1 MHYIPDVIVVAI
13 VFPCLSLLYQW
24 CIGQP
29 LHYWIL
35 ILYEHSDIIKSCSWL
50 AQVLWLPHLK
60 AWGPNTVCFLTELRT
75 AAAQIQSFQLVWIH
89 GAAYRWA
96 QVQGLLYCKKTW
108 ANPLHCIVGLQHK
121 DNVSALDGETESVL
135 KFDTFQSTRIV
146 QTCRTPS
153 RTHFFT
159 AAELWLIQRCFSP
172 HPVADL
178 IRSIYAIQQ
187 CSLSLPLRLDL
198 LPSITNVMFSLP
210 HSFLFLY
217 ILVLCF
223 FSHTALWLFTHF
235 SSSLP
240 AWGKWA
246 YR

>member
-1 MHYIPDVIVVAI
+1 MVQPTDELKFKDSSTVKRPERILCTALLG
-13 VFPCLSLLYQW
+13 CNTKTSSLR
-24 CIGQP
+24 
-29 LHYWIL
+29 
-35 ILYEHSDIIKSCSWL
+35 
-50 AQVLWLPHLK
+50 
-60 AWGPNTVCFLTELRT
+60 LTEK
-75 AAAQIQSFQLVWIH
+75 Q
-89 GAAYRWA
+89 
-96 QVQGLLYCKKTW
+96 
-108 ANPLHCIVGLQHK
+108 
-121 DNVSALDGETESVL
+121 ESVL

-146 QTCRTPS
+146 DVPHTVTHTFLYSCWTLARTEV
-153 RTHFFT
+153 FF
-159 AAELWLIQRCFSP
+159 P

-210 HSFLFLY
+210 RSFLFLF
-217 ILVLCF
+217 ILMLCF